1 MRRRHAAAEHGVARH
16 ADFAEGF
23 VEAFGEEDGERVAV
37 DGEGVGDGRAA
48 LAPRPLH
55 LPAEEGEARRDLGAR
70 LELRDQQVLHAGGQ
84 R

>member
-1 MRRRHAAAEHGVARH
+1 
-16 ADFAEGF
+16 
-23 VEAFGEEDGERVAV
+23 VAV

-55 LPAEEGEARRDLGAR
+55 LLAEEGEARRDLGAR